1 MMPRGPLHPGGTG
14 KSMTTRAAIGAR
26 LPLVFGFGRAEAAA
40 AIGVSANTFDGLV
53 ASGQMPPPRMVK
65 TRKIWDVDEL
75 RAAFKSLPRD
85 GEAKGADTWADV
97 A

>member
-1 MMPRGPLHPGGTG
+1 M
-14 KSMTTRAAIGAR
+14 R
-26 LPLVFGFGRAEAAA
+26 LPLVFGLGRIEAAA
-40 AIGVSANTFDGLV
+40 AIGVSATTFDGLV
-53 ASGQMPPPRMVK
+53 ASGQMPAPRMVR

-85 GEAKGADTWADV
+85 GEGGGNSWADV